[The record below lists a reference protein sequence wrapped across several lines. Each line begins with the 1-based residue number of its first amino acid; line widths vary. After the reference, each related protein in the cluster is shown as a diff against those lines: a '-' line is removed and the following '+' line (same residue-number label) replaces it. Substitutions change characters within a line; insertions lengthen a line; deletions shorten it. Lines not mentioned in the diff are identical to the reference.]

1 MTPLLL
7 GHSLQVLEGN
17 LTGLIVIEEPEGLED
32 LVLPWSHIEFLKIGV
47 PLRNLRGSSGNIQE
61 LCGSIKDYI
70 GPPVPLH
77 SRL

>member
-47 PLRNLRGSSGNIQE
+47 PLGNLQE